1 LSKIEDIKK
10 ERQLARSKLL
20 ALKSKVYEKF
30 LEMEQATYID
40 GALKKKEK
48 ELIAIGISIIIKC
61 ESCMQWHIT
70 EAAKSGATSQEIL
83 EAIDWV
89 LNSYKKKGLMINLD
103 QNNYYFVNEKLA
115 KEVEKGTVNDLLS
128 KLINERLDDPK
139 KPIITRKRLLARLF
153 SNIPS
158 IVKKYSVSKTAENGG
173 NR

>member
-83 EAIDWV
+83 EAI
-89 LNSYKKKGLMINLD
+89 
-103 QNNYYFVNEKLA
+103 
-115 KEVEKGTVNDLLS
+115 EVAIELGGGPATVSARFAL
-128 KLINERLDDPK
+128 EVLDDV
-139 KPIITRKRLLARLF
+139 F
-153 SNIPS
+153 
-158 IVKKYSVSKTAENGG
+158 
-173 NR
+173 